1 MKKKIGYY
9 DMKKFLELRVKLSF
23 GLSKYIFKIKFKCI
37 D

>member
-23 GLSKYIFKIKFKCI
+23 GLSKYIYSWDKI
-37 D
+37 